1 MKPDSDNIASV
12 EPPVAVAVPVPP
24 VVAPR
29 PPRDP
34 DAHFRTDHLLADL
47 KGRTVRGGAVTLGAQ
62 AVKFVLQLVS
72 TAVLARLLTPN
83 DFGLIAMVAAFTGFV
98 SLFNDLGLSMATVQR
113 QHITHDQVSTLF
125 WINVALS
132 LLFMLLAAVVAP
144 AFAWFYGEPRLT
156 LITLATA
163 ATFIFGGLTAQ
174 HTALL
179 RRQMRFTP
187 LALIEIAS
195 LAAGITT
202 AITLASLGFGYWSL
216 VAMTAAAAA
225 ATMLLTWLSSGW
237 KPGLPKR
244 RSGVRPMLA
253 FGGSLTAFNFLNYFT
268 RNADN
273 VIVGTMLGAPTLGI
287 YSRAYN
293 LLMLPISQIN
303 DPIGGVAMP
312 ALSRLQNDPAGF
324 RRYYVR
330 AIQTLAFATMPLVL
344 FCFVATDAIILTIL
358 GPQWTDAVS
367 VFRWLA
373 LGAFVGTINFA
384 PGWLCVSLGRANRQL
399 YWAILSAPL
408 AVLAFFVGA
417 HWGVDGVAAAFS
429 VSWTLLFILFV
440 VYACYGSP
448 VRLRDLVR
456 CLWRIVAASVL
467 AGIGLGILAEAL
479 WPELS
484 PGARLIG
491 DGLLFATMYLGC
503 WMVIPGGR
511 AALAD
516 ILRFARQMRPIIA

>member
-1 MKPDSDNIASV
+1 
-12 EPPVAVAVPVPP
+12 
-24 VVAPR
+24 
-29 PPRDP
+29 
-34 DAHFRTDHLLADL
+34 
-47 KGRTVRGGAVTLGAQ
+47 
-62 AVKFVLQLVS
+62 
-72 TAVLARLLTPN
+72 
-83 DFGLIAMVAAFTGFV
+83 
-98 SLFNDLGLSMATVQR
+98 
-113 QHITHDQVSTLF
+113 
-125 WINVALS
+125 
-132 LLFMLLAAVVAP
+132 
-144 AFAWFYGEPRLT
+144 
-156 LITLATA
+156 
-163 ATFIFGGLTAQ
+163 
-174 HTALL
+174 
-179 RRQMRFTP
+179 
-187 LALIEIAS
+187 
-195 LAAGITT
+195 
-202 AITLASLGFGYWSL
+202 
-216 VAMTAAAAA
+216 
-225 ATMLLTWLSSGW
+225 
-237 KPGLPKR
+237 
-244 RSGVRPMLA
+244 
-253 FGGSLTAFNFLNYFT
+253 
-268 RNADN
+268 
-273 VIVGTMLGAPTLGI
+273 
-287 YSRAYN
+287 
-293 LLMLPISQIN
+293 
-303 DPIGGVAMP
+303 MP

-324 RRYYVR
+324 RRYYLR

-479 WPELS
+479 WRELP